1 LKLKSGYIILLIALS
16 FRAVPV
22 FSFDMGISLY
32 NNHLV
37 QSVVFTVVDGYFR
50 ISGEGT
56 NPFSVGPGSSC
67 FFLHSN
73 DSLFVRNQEGSWF
86 GSNEIQIT
94 GEEGSVFSLK
104 PSDPVLDSRE
114 YHGDL
119 ALGISMGSL
128 RIINLIDLETY
139 IMGVTEAEAGPQCPL
154 EYYKVQAILSRTF
167 ALRNLERHL
176 EEDFNLCDGVH
187 CQAYKG
193 RHVWNE
199 DVEIGTEVTSGLVL
213 CDGDSVLINPVYH
226 SNSGGETRGAEKVW
240 LKEESYLRPVL
251 DPFSNGQQNSNW
263 ERSMHIRD
271 WLMYLLSYEIRFGEK
286 ADTAELEMRMNHRQE
301 YYRVFDDSIDVS
313 NIRKD
318 FNYRSDFF
326 DVIVDGEMIRIRG
339 RGYGHGVGLSQEGAI
354 EMSRRRY
361 HYTAILNYYYH
372 EIQIVPYFF
381 LDTDAGLEGNPL
393 FSH

>member
-1 LKLKSGYIILLIALS
+1 MKLKSGYIILLIALS

-22 FSFDMGISLY
+22 YSFDMGVSLY
-32 NNHLV
+32 NSHLV
-37 QSVVFTVVDGYFR
+37 QSLVFTVVDGYFR

-56 NPFSVGPGSSC
+56 KPFSMGPGSSC
-67 FFLHSN
+67 FFLHSY
-73 DSLFVRNQEGSWF
+73 DTLYVRNQEGNWF
-86 GSNEIQIT
+86 CSNEIQIT

-119 ALGISMGSL
+119 ALGISMRSL

-139 IMGVTEAEAGPQCPL
+139 IMGVAEAEAGPRCPL

-176 EEDFNLCDGVH
+176 EEGFNLCDGVH

-213 CDGDSVLINPVYH
+213 CDRDTVLINPVYH
-226 SNSGGETRGAEKVW
+226 SNSGGETRGAGEVW
-240 LKEESYLRPVL
+240 LKEESYLLPVL

-286 ADTAELEMRMNHRQE
+286 ADTAGLEMRLNHRQE

-326 DVIVDGEMIRIRG
+326 DVIVDGEMVRIRG